1 MTTDHPSLDAIAD
14 YCGGAL
20 ADTQAADAL
29 GAHLS
34 QCEGCAAAAATI
46 DDVSVDLAAAAADPV
61 TMPLSVRKR
70 IDDALVRERAGVS
83 AVSLQDRRLTPSP
96 APRSGTKWRLLAAA
110 AVAVA
115 VAGYAGVTSGLGNS
129 GSDKQASSAASDRVA
144 NAAAGGRPATEGS
157 APASGAI
164 SAAPAPR
171 ALTPKT
177 LPRYAS
183 RVVEGTA
190 NDGLG
195 EAQLGARCPA
205 ASTPMKGQVVRT
217 DRWRGSRALVVVR
230 PTVRRVTVFDC
241 RSASVLYSTDY

>member
-34 QCEGCAAAAATI
+34 QCEGCAAAAGTI
-46 DDVSVDLAAAAADPV
+46 DDVSVDLAAAAADPM
-61 TMPLSVRKR
+61 TMPLSVQNR

-83 AVSLQDRRLTPSP
+83 AVSLQDRRLTPSS

-115 VAGYAGVTSGLGNS
+115 VAGYAGVTF
-129 GSDKQASSAASDRVA
+129 GSDEQASSASSDRVA
-144 NAAAGGRPATEGS
+144 GAAAGGRPATEGS
-157 APASGAI
+157 APASGAM
-164 SAAPAPR
+164 SAPAPR

-183 RVVEGTA
+183 RVVGGTA
-190 NDGLG
+190 NDGRG

-230 PTVRRVTVFDC
+230 PAVRRVTVLDC